1 MIDPIHHP
9 GARNIRLCVAAIL
22 TAACLAGAATSS
34 AQPAAPQA
42 KPKPSKTIE
51 GRFDVGGHKLY
62 LHCEGP
68 AVGPTIVYL
77 HGAIDNGQGGAISAA
92 GVPQFVQDKH
102 RMCVYDRANLGSS
115 DKVAGPIGGK
125 QLVTDLHT
133 LLRKAGVKPP
143 YLLLGAS
150 FGGLVAY
157 AYAATYPQQ
166 VKGMLLLD
174 SGFPT
179 ELKLEP
185 LWPANERLNHNDWS
199 GKAEKIDSLDLYEY
213 ANSVASRQPAI
224 PVTYLLAKP
233 STWLGI
239 SPAYDA
245 VIMKTMADYVH
256 SFAPGIIKP
265 VTSAHWM
272 ENAIPDR
279 VAKELDLLEKKVAKS

>member
-1 MIDPIHHP
+1 MCP
-9 GARNIRLCVAAIL
+9 GEHRRSVGVMKSIRIAAVLLAAVAC
-22 TAACLAGAATSS
+22 AAPAAAPAATHTHG
-34 AQPAAPQA
+34 
-42 KPKPSKTIE
+42 KTIE

-62 LHCEGP
+62 LHCVGGGQ
-68 AVGPTIVYL
+68 GPTIVYL
-77 HGAIDNGQGGAISAA
+77 HGAIDNGQGGAVSA
-92 GVPQFVQDKH
+92 GSVPLLVQDKH
-102 RMCVYDRANLGSS
+102 RMCVYDRANLGNS

-143 YLLLGAS
+143 YVLLGAS
-150 FGGLVAY
+150 FGGLIAY

-166 VKGMLLLD
+166 VKGMVLLD

-185 LWPANERLNHNDWS
+185 LWPASERLNHDDWS
-199 GKAEKIDSLDLYEY
+199 GKAEKIDSLDVYEY
-213 ANSVASRQPAI
+213 ANSVASSQPKI

-245 VIMKTMADYVH
+245 VIMKTMAEYVH
-256 SFAPGIIKP
+256 SFSPGVIKP

-279 VAKELDLLEKKVAKS
+279 VAKELDLMEKKVAKS

>member
-1 MIDPIHHP
+1 MH
-9 GARNIRLCVAAIL
+9 RLTRIGITAALAAAVAVAAP
-22 TAACLAGAATSS
+22 AAAPAATHK
-34 AQPAAPQA
+34 
-42 KPKPSKTIE
+42 KPGKTIE

-62 LHCEGP
+62 LHCVGAGP
-68 AVGPTIVYL
+68 GPTIVYL
-77 HGAIDNGQGGAISAA
+77 HGAIDNGQGGAVSA
-92 GVPQFVQDKH
+92 GSVPLLVQDRH

-125 QLVTDLHT
+125 ALVTDLHT

-143 YLLLGAS
+143 YVLLGAS
-150 FGGLVAY
+150 FGGIVAY

-174 SGFPT
+174 AGFPT

-185 LWPANERLNHNDWS
+185 LWPEKDRLTHDWWK
-199 GKAEKIDSLDLYEY
+199 GRAEQIDALDVYEY

-245 VIMKTMADYVH
+245 VIMKTMAEYVH
-256 SFAPGIIKP
+256 SFHPGIIKT
-265 VTSAHWM
+265 VASAHWM

-279 VAKELDLLEKKVAKS
+279 VAKELDLLEKKAAKK